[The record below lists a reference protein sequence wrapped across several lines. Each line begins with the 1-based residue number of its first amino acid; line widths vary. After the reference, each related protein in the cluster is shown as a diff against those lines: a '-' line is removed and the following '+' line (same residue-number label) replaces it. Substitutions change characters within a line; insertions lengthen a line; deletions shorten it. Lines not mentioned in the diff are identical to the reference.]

1 MGRRCR
7 VLSLLVD
14 SRQNAPM
21 NRSLL
26 RTAVLGFVLGLLA
39 FSASCG
45 VPIYELAVSV
55 EPNQIDSSGQ
65 SCTVS
70 VLATD
75 DTGQVGSGTVTL
87 QASAGTLA
95 DTTLTLD
102 SYGTGQTTFSC
113 DVAVDD
119 GCQPGTAPRITA
131 EWNVAGQVVQGERRV
146 RLAPVDAGSSNTDAG
161 VPNNVYVLGFLGTY
175 GVGMAPAE
183 HPNEVQVGFASLG
196 TNYFINRSGNV
207 VGDLFEHRPDTF
219 SMSGGGSTYPVDY
232 RTNDTR
238 IEAPACLPPL
248 FVTGLL
254 EYGVGQYIYRC
265 GGQPDMGTWYL
276 GSTPLTLPADTR
288 LVGYDQTALVAPTQ
302 QTAQLIKPDGT
313 MTNVLLPNTNIWFAV
328 RAFEDGSFWVLQ
340 ASSLLKVQP
349 DGSVAKL
356 GQYVMNPNTFID
368 DQRRYYYIARE
379 ATRDLIYR
387 VSPGTNPRIDTVY
400 DSTQAVP
407 QDFSVYPPKVYIEFD
422 QVNGARL
429 ITRR

>member
-1 MGRRCR
+1 
-7 VLSLLVD
+7 
-14 SRQNAPM
+14 M

-26 RTAVLGFVLGLLA
+26 RASLLGFVLGLLA
-39 FSASCG
+39 ISASCG

-55 EPNQIDSSGQ
+55 DPNLIDSSGQ

-75 DTGQVGSGTVTL
+75 DTGQVGSGTITL

-102 SYGTGQTTFSC
+102 SYGTAQTTFSC

-119 GCQPGTAPRITA
+119 ACQPGTAPRITA

-146 RLAPVDAGSSNTDAG
+146 RLASVDAGSTDMDAG
-161 VPNNVYVLGFLGTY
+161 PPNDVFVLGFLGSY
-175 GVGMAPAE
+175 GVGMARAD
-183 HPNEVQVGFASLG
+183 HPSEVQVGFASIG
-196 TNYFINRSGNV
+196 TDYFINRNGNV

-219 SMSGGGSTYPVDY
+219 AMSGGGSAYPADY
-232 RTNDTR
+232 RANDTR
-238 IEAPACLPPL
+238 IDAPACLPPL
-248 FVTGLL
+248 GVNGLL

-276 GSTPLTLPADTR
+276 GTAPLTLPADTR

-302 QTAQLIKPDGT
+302 QTAQLIKSDGT
-313 MTNVLLPNTNIWFAV
+313 TKNVMLPKASIWFAV
-328 RAFEDGSFWVLQ
+328 RAFDDGSFWILQ
-340 ASSLLKVQP
+340 SASLLRIKP
-349 DGSVAKL
+349 DGSVAEL
-356 GQYVMNPNTFID
+356 AQYVMNPNTFID
-368 DQRRYYYIARE
+368 DQRRYYYVARE

-387 VSPGTNPRIDTVY
+387 VSPGTNPRIDVVY
-400 DSTQAVP
+400 DSTNVTP
-407 QDFSVYPPKVYIEFD
+407 QDFSVFPPKVYIEFD

-429 ITRR
+429 LTRR